1 MMPKILHNPLPFATE
16 EYDRDT
22 MQLILTILQTSLDD
36 VTLPVIISGEDDVF
50 GTSWFLS

>member
-1 MMPKILHNPLPFATE
+1 MMSKILHNPFPFATN

-36 VTLPVIISGEDDVF
+36 ITLPADVSSEDDVF

>member
-1 MMPKILHNPLPFATE
+1 MPLILQSTLPFATD

-36 VTLPVIISGEDDVF
+36 VVLPVVVSGEDDVF

>member
-1 MMPKILHNPLPFATE
+1 MPLILQSTLPLATE

-22 MQLILTILQTSLDD
+22 MQLILNILQTSLDD
-36 VTLPVIISGEDDVF
+36 VVLPVVVSGEDDVF